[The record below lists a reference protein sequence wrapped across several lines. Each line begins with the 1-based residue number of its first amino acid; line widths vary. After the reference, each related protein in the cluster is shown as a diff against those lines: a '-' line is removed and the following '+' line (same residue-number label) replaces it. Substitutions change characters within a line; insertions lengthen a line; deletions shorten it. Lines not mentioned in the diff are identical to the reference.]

1 MVLSKIKKA
10 AGKLEKRPAE
20 APKTSMDM
28 VFTLAEAIRFG
39 YGETLGKWNLL
50 DMPRAILYSIMEK
63 VHPFP
68 TFPSFKVSSSVNVLT
83 GFL

>member
-1 MVLSKIKKA
+1 MMLVKKA
-10 AGKLEKRPAE
+10 VRKLEKRPAE

-28 VFTLAEAIRFG
+28 VFTFAEAIRFG
-39 YGETLGKWNLL
+39 YADILGKWNLL
-50 DMPRAILYSIMEK
+50 DLPRAILYGIMEK
-63 VHPFP
+63 VRPFP